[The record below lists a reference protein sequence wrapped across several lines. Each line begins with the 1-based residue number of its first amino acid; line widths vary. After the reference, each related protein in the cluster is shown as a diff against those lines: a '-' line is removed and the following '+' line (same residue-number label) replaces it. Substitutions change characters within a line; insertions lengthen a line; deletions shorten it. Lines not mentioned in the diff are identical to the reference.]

1 MPAGCWDR
9 TDLVRRLVRSVT
21 LAVELV
27 GAPAPVPEPFP
38 AGAASAPPTTS
49 LDDTARTTPL
59 SPATKVVE
67 EAAMLLFA
75 AAQVRD
81 ADPAVASAVE
91 RLTTVLLPHR
101 RTETVVAALLLDPVR
116 ARDHTCVHAV
126 LSRLGHPDPTLD
138 ALLRASVQDGAASAP
153 ERLPYRELEQHWL
166 ARVWPADCP
175 DRDDSDLV
183 RSSCLGRAVDPLSAT
198 PADAYALTH
207 AVLYAADFGSRAV
220 RLPRPVGELAADV
233 EALLAACLDHD
244 DLDLAAELLW
254 TWPVLDLSW
263 SPAATFAF
271 TVLAAG
277 TGPDGLTPGPDYD
290 DAVHTALG
298 TDPRAGAYRHATC
311 YHTTFVTGFLCAAA
325 LRPGRRPPA
334 QVAAVPQSG
343 AAAEL
348 VALLERAGPKVP
360 RWQAAWHALPVS
372 SQDAVSGFVLAAA
385 LCRARNAGDLE
396 LVRACLR
403 VAHAADLLTAPA
415 PRHALTL
422 LRRAA
427 VYAPGSSAPV
437 PRW

>member
-1 MPAGCWDR
+1 VPADRWDR
-9 TDLVRRLVRSVT
+9 ADLVRRLVRTVA

-27 GAPAPVPEPFP
+27 GATSANQESFP
-38 AGAASAPPTTS
+38 HATAPPSTS
-49 LDDTARTTPL
+49 LNDAGRTTPV

-81 ADPAVASAVE
+81 ADPAVAGAVD

-126 LSRLGHPDPTLD
+126 LSHLGHPDPTLD
-138 ALLRASVQDGAASAP
+138 ALMRASVHDGAPSAP

-166 ARVWPADCP
+166 ARIWPGGRPAPGDAP
-175 DRDDSDLV
+175 LGGL
-183 RSSCLGRAVDPLSAT
+183 SCLDRPVDPLSAT

-207 AVLYAADFGSRAV
+207 AVLYAADFGRRTV
-220 RLPRPVGELAADV
+220 RLQRSAGELAADA

-254 TWPVLDLSW
+254 SWPVLDLPW

-271 TVLAAG
+271 ALLAAG
-277 TGPDGLTPGPDYD
+277 AGPDGLTPGPDYD
-290 DAVHTALG
+290 EAVHTALG

-311 YHTTFVTGFLCAAA
+311 YHTTFVTGFLYAVA
-325 LRPGRRPPA
+325 LRPDRRPPA
-334 QVAAVPQSG
+334 QVATARHGG
-343 AAAEL
+343 AAAHI
-348 VALLERAGPKVP
+348 VALLEQATPEVP
-360 RWQAAWHALPVS
+360 GWQAAWHALPVS
-372 SQDAVSGFVLAAA
+372 SQDAVADFVLAAA
-385 LCRARNAGDLE
+385 LTRARNQGDLA

-403 VAHAADLLTAPA
+403 VAHQADLLGGPA
-415 PRHALTL
+415 PWHALAL

-427 VYAPGSSAPV
+427 CYAPSSSTAQS
-437 PRW
+437 R